1 MNTHHK
7 EAVGSS
13 KSYLAKKG
21 SGSQYA
27 SSIIMFKRKDGDCAR
42 L

>member
-1 MNTHHK
+1 
-7 EAVGSS
+7 
-13 KSYLAKKG
+13 LAKKG